1 MLAMQR
7 ADAMTPTHPAP
18 RYAVYFAPPPDSVW
32 WRVGSAW
39 LGRCAASGQT
49 LTQPGIPGVAAADL
63 AQLTA
68 PAARYGWHAT
78 LKAPFTLADGLD
90 LSAATQR
97 VQALCSRLTAFTLP
111 ALSVVRLGNFLALV
125 PVADCPALQ
134 GVADACVTELHSLA
148 APLPASE
155 LARRRGAGLSAR
167 QEALLQAWGYPHVL
181 DQFRFHFSLTGPL
194 NNVSATVCD
203 ALVAAAKA
211 QFDGLPPCRFDVI
224 SLFEERTPGAPMRLM
239 VRWPLRHAEEA
250 A

>member
-1 MLAMQR
+1 MTDHTPLAN
-7 ADAMTPTHPAP
+7 PAP
-18 RYAVYFAPPPDSVW
+18 RYAIYFAPPPDSNW

-39 LGRCAASGQT
+39 LGRCAASGHVLPQAA
-49 LTQPGIPGVAAADL
+49 IPGVATADL

-111 ALSVVRLGNFLALV
+111 ALSVARLGNFLALV
-125 PVADCPALQ
+125 PAADCPALQ

-148 APLPASE
+148 TPLPASE

-194 NNVSATVCD
+194 DQVPDTVCD
-203 ALVAAAKA
+203 ALMAAARSL
-211 QFDGLPPCRFDVI
+211 FDGLPPCRFDAI
-224 SLFEERTPGAPMRLM
+224 SLFEERTPGAPMRL
-239 VRWPLRHAEEA
+239 VGQWPLRHAKEA